1 MSGPVWG
8 PVKPDLEKIVL
19 VPSWQSTCDDGS
31 VPAVSMDDC
40 NALAEAMRA
49 EVCRALAG
57 GAACP
62 LTVEHVAQIV
72 VPRVLTSV
80 QHWQD
85 QPVIAGL
92 LVEDRVAVAAG
103 ATPAPAHTEV
113 GSCVNSTD
121 ADGDGGSSPDSRG
134 DTCDCGVPGTIL
146 GELDGGDGGS
156 SPDSRGDTGDCGVP
170 GTILGELE
178 RGKETLSS
186 SG

>member
-1 MSGPVWG
+1 
-8 PVKPDLEKIVL
+8 
-19 VPSWQSTCDDGS
+19 
-31 VPAVSMDDC
+31 MDDC

-113 GSCVNSTD
+113 GSCVNSND
-121 ADGDGGSSPDSRG
+121 ADGDGGIEFARLEGRYLRLRSARDHTG
-134 DTCDCGVPGTIL
+134 GT
-146 GELDGGDGGS
+146 
-156 SPDSRGDTGDCGVP
+156 
-170 GTILGELE
+170 
-178 RGKETLSS
+178 
-186 SG
+186 